1 MTNTSETQKLSKRKQ
16 ALISAFSK
24 ACRGSIIEMV
34 AKAKSG
40 HPGGSLSNLDFL
52 SVLYTQII
60 SQTGEKCVISN
71 GHIAPAIYAVL
82 AEMGYVDK
90 QEVLNTLRQPGSVFE
105 GHVNRHVKG
114 IPVGTGPLGAG
125 VSMAAGLAVA
135 AQKDFLN
142 ATDEDQYLEMVFATI
157 GDGEAQEGQ
166 VYETFL
172 FAAHEKLNNFC
183 VFVDYNQVQLTA
195 SLEETMNTD
204 IVAIGKACGWN
215 VLEINGHDYQEI
227 FDALENARLQKEK
240 PTLIVGKTVMGYGV
254 EFMAKDGR
262 SLKSLWHG
270 KAPKIEDVQKALAE
284 PELQLT
290 AEEKE
295 MLERFRKEEVVWY
308 PEPNT
313 VIENLTPMSSIHSG
327 TPIVYEADVL
337 MDCRTAYGKALLD
350 ISKANK
356 KILTLS
362 ADLQGSVMTKFVAQ
376 ELPDQHIEV
385 GIAEQNLVSCSGGI
399 SLAGYVPFC
408 STFAA
413 FMGSR
418 AKDQARLNDINRCN
432 VKMVATHAGISA
444 GPDGPTHQALEDAGS
459 FLGMF
464 NTNICE
470 PADPNHCD
478 RIIRYVGTHY
488 GNFYV
493 RMGRH
498 KLPILTKENGDVFF
512 GADYQ
517 YEYGKCDIL
526 RYAEENCREK
536 IVIVAIGGTVIEAL
550 RAREKS
556 DRAECIEIVIVSS
569 IKQFDETLIHSL
581 ASATKI
587 ITVEDHN
594 SRSGLSSA
602 IKNVCMEHK
611 IYPEEFETCAV
622 DSYQLSGTDRELY
635 ALAGIDA
642 DGILR
647 KI

>member
-1 MTNTSETQKLSKRKQ
+1 MTDIPKLSDKNL

-24 ACRGSIIEMV
+24 ACRASVIEMV

-40 HPGGSLSNLDFL
+40 HPGGSLSNLDFF
-52 SVLYTQII
+52 SVLYTQVI
-60 SQTGEKCVISN
+60 SQTGEKCIVSN

-125 VSMAAGLAVA
+125 VSMAAGVAVS

-142 ATDEDQYLEMVFATI
+142 ASDEDQYLEMVFATI

-172 FAAHEKLNNFC
+172 FAAQEKLNNFC
-183 VFVDYNQVQLTA
+183 VFVDYNQVQLTG
-195 SLEETMNTD
+195 SLEDTMNTN
-204 IVAIGKACGWN
+204 IVEIGKACGWN
-215 VLEINGHDYQEI
+215 VIEIDGHNHQEI
-227 FDALENARLQKEK
+227 SDALTNASEQEEK
-240 PTLIVGKTVMGYGV
+240 PTLIVGKTIMGYGV

-262 SLKSLWHG
+262 ELNSAWHG
-270 KAPKIEDVQKALAE
+270 KAPSMDDVKNALE
-284 PELQLT
+284 QPELKLT
-290 AEEKE
+290 SEEIE
-295 MLERFRKEEVVWY
+295 ILENFRKNDISWFPQE
-308 PEPNT
+308 NIFT
-313 VIENLTPMSSIHSG
+313 ENLTELDYINKS
-327 TPIVYEADVL
+327 TPIVYEAGTVS
-337 MDCRTAYGKALLD
+337 DCRSAYGKALLD
-350 ISKANK
+350 ISEKNEE
-356 KILTLS
+356 ILTLS

-376 ELPDQHIEV
+376 NLPKQHIEV

-399 SLAGYVPFC
+399 SLSGYIPFC

-432 VKMVATHAGISA
+432 VKMVATHAGLSA
-444 GPDGPTHQALEDAGS
+444 GPDGPTHQAIEDAGS

-464 NTNICE
+464 NTNVCE
-470 PADPNHCD
+470 PADANHCD
-478 RIIRYVGTHY
+478 RLIRYVASHY

-498 KLPILTKENGDVFF
+498 KLPVLTKENGEIFF
-512 GADYQ
+512 DADYK

-526 RYAEENCREK
+526 RKAKDDCQEK
-536 IVIVAIGGTVIEAL
+536 IVIVAIGGTVAEAL
-550 RAREKS
+550 SAWEQS
-556 DRAECIEIVIVSS
+556 DKQKHIEVVIASS
-569 IKQFDETLIHSL
+569 IKQFDETLLNSL
-581 ASATKI
+581 KTAKTV

-594 SRSGLSSA
+594 SKSGLSTA
-602 IKNVCMEHK
+602 VKTLCFDNQIC
-611 IYPEEFETCAV
+611 PEKFETCAV
-622 DSYQLSGTDRELY
+622 DAYQLSGNDRELY
-635 ALAGIDA
+635 KAGGIDA
-642 DGILR
+642 DAILR

>member
-1 MTNTSETQKLSKRKQ
+1 MTETQKLSDKNL
-16 ALISAFSK
+16 ALIAAFSK

-40 HPGGSLSNLDFL
+40 HPGGSLSNLDFF

-60 SQTGEKCVISN
+60 SQTGEKCVVSN

-82 AEMGYVDK
+82 AEMGYIDK
-90 QEVLNTLRQPGSVFE
+90 QEVLNTLRQPNSVFE
-105 GHVNRHVKG
+105 GHVNRHVTG

-125 VSMAAGLAVA
+125 VSMAAGVAVA

-172 FAAHEKLNNFC
+172 FAAQEKLNNFC
-183 VFVDYNQVQLTA
+183 VFVDYNQVQLTG
-195 SLEETMNTD
+195 SLEDTIN
-204 IVAIGKACGWN
+204 INVAEIGKACGWN
-215 VLEINGHDYQEI
+215 VIEIDGHNHQEI
-227 FDALENARLQKEK
+227 SDALTNASEQEEK

-262 SLKSLWHG
+262 DLKSSWHG
-270 KAPKIEDVQKALAE
+270 KAPSLDDVKNALE
-284 PELQLT
+284 QPELKLT
-290 AEEKE
+290 EEE
-295 MLERFRKEEVVWY
+295 IEILEKFRTEEITWF
-308 PEPNT
+308 PQKNIF
-313 VIENLTPMSSIHSG
+313 IENLTPLNYIDAG

-337 MDCRTAYGKALLD
+337 TDCRSAYGKALLD
-350 ISKANK
+350 ISKKNK
-356 KILTLS
+356 EILTLS

-376 ELPDQHIEV
+376 ELPEQHIEV

-399 SLAGYVPFC
+399 SLSGYIPFC

-432 VKMVATHAGISA
+432 VKMVATHAGLSA
-444 GPDGPTHQALEDAGS
+444 GPDGPTHQAIEDAGS

-498 KLPILTKENGDVFF
+498 KLPVLTKENGDIFF
-512 GADYQ
+512 DAEYK
-517 YEYGKCDIL
+517 YEYGKCEIL
-526 RYAEENCREK
+526 RSADNNCQEK
-536 IVIVAIGGTVIEAL
+536 IVIVAIGGTAIEAL

-556 DRAECIEIVIVSS
+556 DKSKHIEIIIVSS
-569 IKQFDETLIHSL
+569 IKQFDETLVQSL
-581 ASATKI
+581 KTAQKI

-602 IKNVCMEHK
+602 IKNICVENK
-611 IYPEEFETCAV
+611 ICPEYFETCAV
-622 DSYQLSGTDRELY
+622 DAYQLSGNDRELY
-635 ALAGIDA
+635 AAAGIDA
-642 DGILR
+642 DGILG

>member
-1 MTNTSETQKLSKRKQ
+1 MTETQKLSDADL

-40 HPGGSLSNLDFL
+40 HPGGSLSNLDFF

-60 SQTGEKCVISN
+60 SQTGEKCVVSN

-82 AEMGYVDK
+82 AEMGYVNK
-90 QEVLNTLRQPGSVFE
+90 EEVLNTLRQPGSVFE
-105 GHVNRHVKG
+105 GHVNRHVPG
-114 IPVGTGPLGAG
+114 IHVGTGPLGSG

-142 ATDEDQYLEMVFATI
+142 AEDEDQYLEMVFATI

-172 FAAHEKLNNFC
+172 FAAQEKLNNFC

-195 SLEETMNTD
+195 SLEDTMKID
-204 IVAIGKACGWN
+204 IVEIGKACGWN
-215 VLEINGHDYQEI
+215 VLEIDGHNHQEI
-227 FDALENARLQKEK
+227 ADALTNASEQTEK

-262 SLKSLWHG
+262 ELQSSWHG
-270 KAPKIEDVQKALAE
+270 KAPRIEDVKNALE
-284 PELQLT
+284 QPELKLT
-290 AEEKE
+290 EEEKNI
-295 MLERFRKEEVVWY
+295 LDNFRE
-308 PEPNT
+308 N
-313 VIENLTPMSSIHSG
+313 VITYFPQENVFTENLTPLDYIDAG
-327 TPIVYEADVL
+327 TPIVYEADVIT
-337 MDCRTAYGKALLD
+337 DCRSAYGKALLD
-350 ISKANK
+350 ISQKNK
-356 KILTLS
+356 EILTLS

-376 ELPDQHIEV
+376 ELPEQHIEV

-399 SLAGYVPFC
+399 SLSGYVPFC

-432 VKMVATHAGISA
+432 VKMVATHAGLSA

-498 KLPILTKENGDVFF
+498 KLPVLTKENGDIFF
-512 GADYQ
+512 DAEYK
-517 YEYGKCDIL
+517 YEYGKCEML
-526 RYAEENCREK
+526 RTAEDDCQEK
-536 IVIVAIGGTVIEAL
+536 IVIVAIGGTAIEAL

-556 DRAECIEIVIVSS
+556 DKRKHIEIIIVSS
-569 IKQFDETLIHSL
+569 IKKFDDTLVTSL
-581 ASATKI
+581 KTAKKI

-602 IKNVCMEHK
+602 IKNICVENK
-611 IYPEEFETCAV
+611 ICPEFFETCAV
-622 DSYQLSGTDRELY
+622 DAYQLSGNDRELY
-635 ALAGIDA
+635 AAAGIDA